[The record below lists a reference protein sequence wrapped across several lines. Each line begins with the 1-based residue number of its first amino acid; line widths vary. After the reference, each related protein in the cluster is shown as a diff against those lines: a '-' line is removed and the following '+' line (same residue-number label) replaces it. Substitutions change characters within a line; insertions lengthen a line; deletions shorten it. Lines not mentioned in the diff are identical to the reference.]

1 MKALTKLTT
10 AVTLVALSAAPVF
23 AAQQAQQSS
32 GLLAWLFIG
41 FCGLVVVGQLVP
53 AIITGIGMVKGVVSS
68 PAENH

>member
-41 FCGLVVVGQLVP
+41 FCGLIVVGQLVP
-53 AIITGIGMVKGVVSS
+53 AIVMGIGMVKGVVSGH
-68 PAENH
+68 AENH

>member
-1 MKALTKLTT
+1 MKAFTKLTT

-41 FCGLVVVGQLVP
+41 FCGLIVVGQLVP
-53 AIITGIGMVKGVVSS
+53 AIVMGIGMVKGVVSGH
-68 PAENH
+68 ADNH

>member
-1 MKALTKLTT
+1 MKAFTKLTT

-41 FCGLVVVGQLVP
+41 FCGLIVVGQLVP
-53 AIITGIGMVKGVVSS
+53 AIVMGIGMVKGVISGH
-68 PAENH
+68 AENH

>member
-41 FCGLVVVGQLVP
+41 FCALIVIGQLVP
-53 AIITGIGMVKGVVSS
+53 AVITGIGMVKGVISGQ
-68 PAENH
+68 AHHH